1 MRVEPSAFNVPPISR
16 RSFVKDLA
24 AGLIASPVA
33 PRDLWAQKE
42 LPVRAPVACEVFV
55 KSPGKGT
62 AVMAFAYDTHSKGGS
77 LVSIEQRWSRSDT
90 IDVAYYRWSKDN
102 GRTWTNPV
110 QRPTGEKRPNG
121 MLRRHPRGGYVD
133 AGTGRFIEI
142 WNEGILPGDDPL
154 EGMRQWNIYYAVS
167 NDGGR
172 AKREIHQ
179 VIHEGTEFNAQHPL
193 PGVFTG
199 KNAVMIGDNPSRPIT
214 LKDGSILLP
223 VEITPLGANGRLA
236 NPGGGYTYTD
246 AAILHGRWKGNQLV
260 WRSSERII
268 GDPERSTR
276 GMDEPTIATLRD
288 GRLISVMRGSNDKKH
303 HLPSYRWISFSSDGG
318 WKWTKPEPWT
328 YTDGEAFYSPSACS
342 QLLQHSSGKLYWL
355 GNINQANPR
364 GNRPRYPF
372 YIAPVDLESGLLKRE
387 GLRVVDDRMPGDDEL
402 LTLSNF
408 YAREDYESHEILVHM
423 TRLFAFPDSWVGDA
437 LLYHIPV

>member
-1 MRVEPSAFNVPPISR
+1 MGVEPSAFNAPAISR
-16 RSFVKDLA
+16 RVFLNELA

-33 PRDLWAQKE
+33 SRDLWAQRAP
-42 LPVRAPVACEVFV
+42 LVQAPVAREVFV

-102 GRTWTNPV
+102 GRTWTDPV

-142 WNEGILPGDDPL
+142 WNEGILPSDDPL

-172 AKREIHQ
+172 AKREVHQ
-179 VIHEGTEFNAQHPL
+179 VIHEGREFNAQHPL

-199 KNAVMIGDNPSRPIT
+199 KNAVMIGDNPSRPIN
-214 LKDGSILLP
+214 LKDGSVLLP
-223 VEITPLGANGRLA
+223 VQISPLGADGRLA

-246 AAILHGRWKGNQLV
+246 AAILHGRWKGKQLV

-276 GMDEPTIATLRD
+276 GMDEPTIATLQD
-288 GRLISVMRGSNDKKH
+288 GRLISVMRGSNDKKY

-318 WKWTKPEPWT
+318 WKWSKPEPWT
-328 YTDGEAFYSPSACS
+328 YTDGKAFYSPSACS
-342 QLLQHSSGKLYWL
+342 QLLRHSSGKLYWL
-355 GNINQANPR
+355 GNINQTNPR

-387 GLRVVDDRMPGDDEL
+387 GLRVVDGRMPGDDEL

-408 YAREDYESHEILVHM
+408 YAREDCESHEILVHM
-423 TRLFAFPDSWVGDA
+423 TRLFAFPDGWVGDA
-437 LLYHIPV
+437 LLYRIPV